1 MAHRKRGQ
9 VKDGTDGLASA
20 VWRKSSLS
28 MSNGDCV
35 EVADLARD
43 LIRVRDSKDAE
54 GLMLRSGVAFAGRV
68 DTVEYVTYLS
78 YSFPSRS

>member
-1 MAHRKRGQ
+1 
-9 VKDGTDGLASA
+9 
-20 VWRKSSLS
+20 